1 MKKTI
6 ILNLPFKATCYNKNE
21 IVNFENWIYFF
32 ADKNTEIIITP
43 PIERIDITF
52 SENVMKL
59 ANISIIHVPSFDTCD
74 RWKAGLLKALE
85 NQNTNLFYL
94 WSADFQFSELSK
106 VSAEKLLEYE
116 NEYDLVVGTIKAI
129 GIKELIDTLGTLP
142 MLEHWFY
149 KESDFIIKNGF
160 SKPRSEL
167 LRISRKFLEF
177 SITKRWYP
185 SEQTINLILQC
196 LWHDDIFTMRSL
208 SLEEIKDDDQ
218 SRETPNVVQ
227 QIERMELWL
236 KYMWRDRNKNWSPS
250 EYFSICEKSHKILK
264 SVNNYLLFKS
274 QNINDVH
281 EVNYRFIIEDCWKDV
296 HHSRNQDW
304 TALGVVFGAHLG
316 IFNLLEYLK
325 VKISSLHIESIYY
338 IIGSISGIA
347 LSLIGALIAYRH
359 RSLMKLKMQW
369 ITAAEIKLGLLKTQ
383 GNPSGIIDPKKYKGI
398 SNSWLIIS
406 IYLLFIIVDLL
417 IIKLFSY

>member
-6 ILNLPFKATCYNKNE
+6 ILNLPFKATYYNKNE
-21 IVNFENWIYFF
+21 IVNFEKWIYFF

-250 EYFSICEKSHKILK
+250 EYFFMCEKSHKILK

-274 QNINDVH
+274 QSNNNLH